1 MSALYDPELDAE
13 LNQNGTEPLQHIDAG
28 SLTGIGKGIETGLS
42 NAGTSLSR
50 VSSNIG
56 AAQMRV
62 SGAEMM
68 AGGSLTGDYSTVQ
81 TGADL
86 SAVSQPDESQLPQY
100 KSFDPEQVGT
110 VGTIL
115 GGLAQQIPSLAA
127 MVVNPVAG
135 AVMAAAQGQTEAHA
149 EGAKLGLTGS
159 ALEDYSGVGAV
170 SGAVGASIPG
180 FAGFGRGAVLYGSRF
195 VLGGLANTAAS
206 EADRWG
212 RAAILDN
219 AGFHDQAMQMRQADG
234 ASIATDFVLGGA
246 FGLLGGRHREDAS
259 PEPVQPL
266 TDKSSANTADP
277 AGTQDVNQVTNAD
290 TPDDTKQSSPDS
302 NMPSFSD
309 YAGSLEEKSSQ
320 LMNRGDRKVWQSE
333 IANSQRILGNLNQQR
348 NDITASPLKGS
359 GKELSQARQDR
370 AAKLSA
376 IDQQITSVQSRLQD
390 ATNTLAAHVPG
401 GENFE
406 AKASL
411 SRLYDR
417 LQSERTMVS
426 SVHEDAATA
435 HMLHDNYVTES
446 APGLATD
453 PASESAHVNAMDS
466 AGDSVNTG
474 KAVDVTDHIND
485 ENTYLVHGDIDG
497 PTLDRQELAG
507 DAPQRMD
514 SIASAADQQSL
525 PAANTKEFQPGVI
538 SDTQTNPF
546 DLIREQA
553 EALRETHPE
562 LSDLISTHL
571 ESVESEH
578 TAAHQNAETY
588 DVAAACAL
596 KYGN

>member
-28 SLTGIGKGIETGLS
+28 SLTGIGKGIEAGLS

-50 VSSNIG
+50 MSSNVG

-68 AGGSLTGDYSTVQ
+68 AGGSLTGDNSTVKA
-81 TGADL
+81 GADL
-86 SAVSQPDESQLPQY
+86 SSVSQPDESQLPQY

-234 ASIATDFVLGGA
+234 ASIATDFVLGGL
-246 FGLLGGRHREDAS
+246 FGLAGGGHR
-259 PEPVQPL
+259 
-266 TDKSSANTADP
+266 T
-277 AGTQDVNQVTNAD
+277 D
-290 TPDDTKQSSPDS
+290 TPEISP
-302 NMPSFSD
+302 
-309 YAGSLEEKSSQ
+309 
-320 LMNRGDRKVWQSE
+320 V
-333 IANSQRILGNLNQQR
+333 
-348 NDITASPLKGS
+348 T
-359 GKELSQARQDR
+359 
-370 AAKLSA
+370 
-376 IDQQITSVQSRLQD
+376 
-390 ATNTLAAHVPG
+390 
-401 GENFE
+401 
-406 AKASL
+406 
-411 SRLYDR
+411 
-417 LQSERTMVS
+417 

-485 ENTYLVHGDIDG
+485 ENTYMVHGDIDG
-497 PTLDRQELAG
+497 PALDRQELAG

-525 PAANTKEFQPGVI
+525 PSANTKEFQPGVI
-538 SDTQTNPF
+538 SDTQANPF
-546 DLIREQA
+546 DSIREQA
-553 EALRETHPE
+553 EALRETHPG

-578 TAAHQNAETY
+578 TAAHQNAESY

-596 KYGN
+596 KYGS